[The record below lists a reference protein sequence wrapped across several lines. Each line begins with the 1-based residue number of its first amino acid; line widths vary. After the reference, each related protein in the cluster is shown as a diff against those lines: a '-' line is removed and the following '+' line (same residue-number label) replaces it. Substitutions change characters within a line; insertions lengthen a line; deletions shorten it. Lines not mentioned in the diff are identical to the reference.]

1 MPPAP
6 FTVVFVGAGE
16 INFGSP
22 EGPWNH
28 SKRLENRFGT
38 SLAVLG
44 IIDPD
49 LDRAGAQIAAK
60 NDARVPGY
68 GDTQVWSTPEAAGL
82 ALGAASAGA
91 LPSGIDLVIVGAPPH
106 FRGCAHPPANLD
118 LRLMAALSQTRRWL
132 VEKPVSAAAPTD
144 ANGQARVA
152 EAYRNTGAVV
162 GAGYM
167 MCALKAVQMIQD
179 MIKAKG
185 LKVMGTAARY
195 YMAYEYAR
203 KPAWWNKQISCGPIV
218 EQATH
223 LASLSLLF
231 GGPARLS
238 SVRTHT
244 VEYSDPAGELSQLGF
259 DEAGTVP
266 PESRIPRYT
275 SAVWKYEEGGV
286 GSLTHAVALH
296 GTTYD
301 TELEVVCDGTTFK
314 LVDMYTSTPKLFI
327 RQSDVSPQGES
338 PLQPRLLILPMLT
351 VWSLFPPKIAPVEIH
366 TFADDD
372 PFQTQLDALVAGQP
386 KCTYEDALQ
395 TYQLTW
401 AIRQAGE
408 RERVEN

>member
-1 MPPAP
+1 MSPAP

-28 SKRLENRFGT
+28 SKRLENRFGD
-38 SLAVLG
+38 SLAILG

-49 LDRAGAQIAAK
+49 VARAEAQIAAK
-60 NDARVPGY
+60 NGAGVPGY
-68 GDTQVWSTPEAAGL
+68 AGAAVWPTPEAAGQAL
-82 ALGAASAGA
+82 A
-91 LPSGIDLVIVGAPPH
+91 GIHSVDLVIVGAPPH
-106 FRGCAHPPANLD
+106 FRGCVAPPADLD
-118 LRLMAALSQTRRWL
+118 LRLIAALPQTKRWL
-132 VEKPVSAAAPTD
+132 VEKPVSAAPPTD
-144 ANGQARVA
+144 LNGQEKVA
-152 EAYRNTGAVV
+152 QAYKDTGAVV

-167 MCALKAVQMIQD
+167 MCALKGVQMMQE
-179 MIKAKG
+179 MIEAKG

-238 SVRTHT
+238 SVRTQT
-244 VEYSDPAGELSQLGF
+244 VEFSDPPGELSKLGF
-259 DEAGTVP
+259 DEQSTVP
-266 PESRIPRYT
+266 PKSRIPRYT
-275 SAVWKYEEGGV
+275 SAVWKYQGGAV

-301 TELEVVCDGTTFK
+301 TELEVICDGTTFK
-314 LVDMYTSTPKLFI
+314 LVDMYTNTPRLFT
-327 RQSDVSPQGES
+327 RQSDSSSELEVHAFEN
-338 PLQPRLLILPMLT
+338 
-351 VWSLFPPKIAPVEIH
+351 
-366 TFADDD
+366 DD
-372 PFQTQLDALVAGQP
+372 PFQTQIDALVAGQP
-386 KCTYEDALQ
+386 KCTYEEALQ

-401 AIRQAGE
+401 AIREAGE
-408 RERVEN
+408 RERLENAQQ